1 MKLKIKFLFPFL
13 MALILLNYGC
23 EEPDPPLPDNIL
35 SFAVSEQGFDS
46 NETSKAIPV
55 ITSRAVE
62 TTSQVTIAV
71 IEGGVAYGEHYTTEP
86 AMDNGKVILTIPEGQ
101 MEVALTVKKVSNIFL
116 EGNETLQFSVET
128 ATGDI
133 VVDKT
138 KTTILKFGAI
148 LSQGDMMTIQGKLDA
163 EEKVVEPVYIDFS
176 QNQQQRMAEMPYTL
190 GFYCGDDFRVLLNNT
205 DKVKATF
212 AGKTYE
218 TAKTDIKDVTL
229 SDADEVINIGADGM
243 MTPLDI
249 SAIDDATGKLEGT
262 VFRKVS
268 EKTSENKVYFVAIGT
283 APKEEWYKVKV
294 DRENKGYRVQ
304 YALIGSKEITTID
317 IEKKK
322 GYNLVGLN
330 LKTGK
335 IVLREPES
343 NKWDILYSPGMAV
356 TAMTMGGGP
365 ATPKPYFMQ
374 DLIFINNLAGV
385 QAAEIS
391 TEDIKKDGKIVVKG
405 IAYTDFSNQHLNDVK
420 FSDDRS
426 VIGANWR
433 SVFKGV
439 NGKVFYVVKDV
450 AGNVY
455 KLRFLKMGVAGDGDV
470 RGRPEMEYALVK

>member
-1 MKLKIKFLFPFL
+1 MKLTIKSLFPFL
-13 MALILLNYGC
+13 MALILLNAGC
-23 EEPDPPLPDNIL
+23 EKPDPPQPDNIL
-35 SFAVSEQGFDS
+35 SFAVSEVGFDS
-46 NETSKAIPV
+46 NETSKTITLK
-55 ITSRAVE
+55 TSRAVE
-62 TTSQVTIAV
+62 EATQVTITV
-71 IEGGVAYGEHYTTEP
+71 TEDGVTYGEHYTTEP
-86 AMDNGKVILTIPEGQ
+86 AIDNGKVTLTIPKGKI
-101 MEVALTVKKVSNIFL
+101 EVTLTIKKVPNVFL
-116 EGNETLQFSVET
+116 EGNETLQFAVET
-128 ATGDI
+128 ATSE
-133 VVDKT
+133 VVIDRS
-138 KTTILKFGAI
+138 KTTTLIFGAI
-148 LSQGDMMTIQGKLDA
+148 LSQGDMITIQGKLDA
-163 EEKVVEPVYIDFS
+163 EEKIVEPVYIDFS
-176 QNQQQRMAEMPYTL
+176 QNHQSRMAEMPYTL

-218 TAKTDIKDVTL
+218 TAKTDINAVTL
-229 SDADEVINIGADGM
+229 ADADEVINIGADGM

-294 DRENKGYRVQ
+294 DRKDNGYSVQ
-304 YALIGSKEITTID
+304 YALINADEIKTID

-330 LKTGK
+330 LVTGETV
-335 IVLREPES
+335 IREPEA

-356 TAMTMGGGP
+356 TAMTMGGAP

-385 QAAEIS
+385 QAAEVP
-391 TEDIKKDGKIVVKG
+391 TEDKEDGEIIVKG
-405 IAYTDFSNQHLNDVK
+405 ISYIDFSIEHLNDVK
-420 FSDDRS
+420 FSNDRS

-433 SVFKGV
+433 SVFSGV
-439 NGKVFYVVKDV
+439 NNKVFYVVKDA

-455 KLRFLKMGVAGDGDV
+455 KLRFLRMGVAGDGAV